1 MFSTVTQ
8 DPGESI
14 IGRTAASAS
23 RRLGLALL
31 WSLDEPGR
39 CGQVALMPRISR
51 RAECVLGRG
60 PAELGALGLTWME
73 QRPGSNHETGPLRS
87 PRLSREQLRV
97 SQPEPGQLELH
108 NVGRCPLLVDGVV
121 VERASLVPGQF
132 ALLGRVALLM
142 CVERPDTLPAL
153 DPERWPGA
161 LHRFGLADPFGLV
174 GESPLAWELRAQ
186 LGFMGGRAAHVLIRG
201 ASGTGKELA
210 AQAIHAL
217 SPRAARLLVARN
229 AATFPETLLDAE
241 LFGNAK
247 NFPNVGT
254 PERPGLIGEADGGTL
269 FLDEFG
275 ELPVAAQAHLLRVL
289 DAGEYAR
296 LGEAR
301 PRRAD
306 LRLIAATNR
315 PEAALK
321 EDVLAR
327 LRLRLELPGI
337 DRRREDIPQLAVH
350 LLRRIAHHDPGVAR
364 RCFPDGDTSQ
374 PPRISIK
381 LMDALVRWPYTTHV
395 RELEAL
401 LWRAMASG
409 TGDTLELWP
418 DAVVPGVA
426 PSHVPPLQDLEPP
439 RDTPEVRARA
449 AVAVTVERPR
459 AGRDEPQGAPEID
472 PLSIPPELLQ
482 ARLDAHGGRQEP
494 VWREFGF
501 SSRHVL
507 TRLVRR
513 HNLRV
518 RGRTGEDDES

>member
-1 MFSTVTQ
+1 M
-8 DPGESI
+8 
-14 IGRTAASAS
+14 
-23 RRLGLALL
+23 
-31 WSLDEPGR
+31 
-39 CGQVALMPRISR
+39 
-51 RAECVLGRG
+51 
-60 PAELGALGLTWME
+60 
-73 QRPGSNHETGPLRS
+73 
-87 PRLSREQLRV
+87 
-97 SQPEPGQLELH
+97 
-108 NVGRCPLLVDGVV
+108 LVDGIT
-121 VERASLVPGQF
+121 VERTGLVPGQVV
-132 ALLGRVALLM
+132 LLGRVALLM
-142 CVERPDTLPAL
+142 CVERPELLPAL
-153 DPERWPGA
+153 DLEHWPGP
-161 LHRFGLADPFGLV
+161 LHPFGAPDAFGLV

-186 LGFMGGRAAHVLIRG
+186 LGFIGGRAAHVLIRG

-217 SPRAARLLVARN
+217 SPRAARPLVARN

-241 LFGNAK
+241 LFGNVK

-254 PERPGLIGEADGGTL
+254 PERPGLIGEANGGTL

-306 LRLIAATNR
+306 LRLLAATNR

-350 LLRRIAHHDPGVAR
+350 LLRRIARHDPGVAR
-364 RCFPDGDTSQ
+364 RCFPDGDPGK
-374 PPRISIK
+374 PPRITIK
-381 LMDALVRWPYTTHV
+381 LMDILVRWPYTTHV

-401 LWRAMASG
+401 LWRAMSSG
-409 TGDTLELWP
+409 TGDALDCWP
-418 DAVVPGVA
+418 DAAPLAATVPTAAAAGR
-426 PSHVPPLQDLEPP
+426 P
-439 RDTPEVRARA
+439 PEV
-449 AVAVTVERPR
+449 
-459 AGRDEPQGAPEID
+459 D
-472 PLSIPPELLQ
+472 PMSIPAELLQ

-518 RGRTGEDDES
+518 RGRTGDDDDDKS